1 VLFSIADEVFSA
13 ADTNFRCF
21 YAARAAMALS
31 AVSLAKPGA
40 RL

>member
-13 ADTNFRCF
+13 AHTNFRCY
-21 YAARAAMALS
+21 YAPRAAIAIS